1 MIQTTKDIEI
11 NGVNLRLYKF
21 DPFKQQRIINTVGPA
36 LINIVVATYALQ
48 KSKAEGAEIFEKAVS
63 EFFKTLPDKA
73 RNDLIFN
80 DLLGD
85 DAIKIVVQ
93 GTEMPLIGKAPN
105 GAKTVMNSELNDL
118 IYLYEAA
125 FASFKFNFTTFF
137 SRGSSLC
144 QNPYISSLIQKSKIQ
159 DSFPSLSP
167 S

>member
-11 NGVNLRLYKF
+11 NGVNLRLYKI
-21 DPFKQQRIINTVGPA
+21 DPFKQERIINTVGPA
-36 LINIVVATYALQ
+36 LINIIVAVYALREN
-48 KSKAEGAEIFEKAVS
+48 KPDSSEIFEKAMN

-73 RNDLIFN
+73 RHDLIFN
-80 DLLGD
+80 DLLSD

-93 GTEMPLIGKAPN
+93 GTEMPLIGKAQN

-144 QNPYISSLIQKSKIQ
+144 QNPYISSLIQKSKI
-159 DSFPSLSP
+159 
-167 S
+167 